1 MWGRGGRGDK
11 AGPPPSLDRA
21 SHPLTPLPNRSAV
34 LSPYMHDVSRLR
46 DIPISSPLAS
56 PHPSTPLLI
65 HCSLPALFSHYTQK
79 QPPSAPPSPRYVRAT
94 PYPAS
99 RPPLSLTLLSFT
111 PYMSNVAD
119 PVLISLPGPS
129 RSPRTMWHKHTLDFR
144 GGMLLDRITVA
155 REEDRTRYFEIRFL
169 ELSDSMVKL
178 PKVKG
183 VNVPPLC
190 CMH

>member
-1 MWGRGGRGDK
+1 
-11 AGPPPSLDRA
+11 
-21 SHPLTPLPNRSAV
+21 
-34 LSPYMHDVSRLR
+34 
-46 DIPISSPLAS
+46 
-56 PHPSTPLLI
+56 
-65 HCSLPALFSHYTQK
+65 
-79 QPPSAPPSPRYVRAT
+79 
-94 PYPAS
+94 
-99 RPPLSLTLLSFT
+99 
-111 PYMSNVAD
+111 
-119 PVLISLPGPS
+119 
-129 RSPRTMWHKHTLDFR
+129 MWHKHTLDFR